1 MENVR
6 PQLLYLIATH
16 MVNRKKMLLG
26 TGCLESESL
35 NTYIS
40 GHAGVLECLGT
51 GAEEASNPNIM
62 EFSIKR

>member
-1 MENVR
+1 
-6 PQLLYLIATH
+6 
-16 MVNRKKMLLG
+16 MLLG